1 MRISVYIGLFFLLI
15 ACRKETVTPVG
26 FFEANYY
33 TSPNE
38 KQEFLY
44 YYDDGERVAG
54 GLDDF
59 MVKLV
64 TEPGTFT
71 QQALLTLKMK
81 TNFPTFTD
89 SLLPFT
95 YFIGLNYGHVIEKPI
110 KCSFNLN
117 YPFNLSSHTNYE
129 DYVFFMDNIHKLK
142 LFKLV
147 LDENASLYYNP
158 EFELIEEHFVY
169 DQDSARVTFDITDK
183 NALYVLSW
191 VNTRFS
197 DTLSLQLSGGIE
209 EQYIYNG
216 YKSTSNNQGAYVS
229 FGSLKL
235 DYTPQSFRSTTN
247 TDLSS
252 WFLNELHI
260 TIQNPQEGVVNHEQI
275 QLDLLISRQQSGY
288 QEVSRLLLNPT
299 TQVEI
304 VEWPEVNEYG
314 IINISGIMRNEMTQ
328 GNVSVNFSVK
338 FKRLR

>member
-1 MRISVYIGLFFLLI
+1 MKINIYIGLFLLLI
-15 ACRKETVTPVG
+15 ACRKETVTPIG
-26 FFEANYY
+26 FFEVNYY
-33 TSPNE
+33 TAPNE

-71 QQALLTLKMK
+71 QEGLLTLKMK
-81 TNFPTFTD
+81 TSFPTLSD
-89 SLLPFT
+89 SLVPFT
-95 YFIGLNYGHVIEKPI
+95 YFIGLNYGYSVEKPI
-110 KCSFNLN
+110 QCSFNLN
-117 YPFNLSSHTNYE
+117 YPFNLTSHTNYE
-129 DYVFFMDNIHKLK
+129 DYVFFMENIQRLK
-142 LFKLV
+142 MFKLT

-158 EFELIEEHFVY
+158 DFELEEELFSY
-169 DQDSARVTFDITDK
+169 DQVSGLVTFDITDK

-197 DTLSLQLSGGIE
+197 DTLSLQLSGGLE
-209 EQYIYNG
+209 EQYNYAG
-216 YKSTSNNQGAYVS
+216 YKSPSNNQGAYVS
-229 FGSLKL
+229 FGALKI
-235 DYTPQSFRSTTN
+235 DYTPQSFQATTN

-252 WFLNELHI
+252 WFLNELHL
-260 TIQNPQEGVVNHEQI
+260 TIQNPQQGIVNHEQI
-275 QLDLLISRQQSGY
+275 QLDLLISKQQTGY
-288 QEVSRLLLNPT
+288 QDVTRLLLNPS

-304 VEWPEVNEYG
+304 VDWPEVNAYG
-314 IINISGIMRNEMTQ
+314 RLNISGIMRNEMTQ